1 MPVEVGIWRV
11 DKGIRP
17 LSYGAMNRESRL
29 QEIIAGDIAM
39 IDPRL
44 LVIGRE
50 VTGPSRGRIDVL
62 AIDADGNL
70 AVIELK
76 RAETPREVV
85 AQVLDYGSWVRHL
98 SVEEVADTFREH
110 QRGASTVNTP
120 RSLDEAMK
128 ERFGTVPDTI
138 NSSHRLIIV
147 AEDLD
152 PSTERIVTYL
162 QEGYDV
168 DINAVF
174 FRVFEDDG
182 REYLTRA
189 WLSEPTA
196 LDDNPSPRSVR
207 GEWNGEFYV
216 SFGVGPHRRW
226 SDAKRYGFVSA
237 GGGPWYTNTLKR
249 LQPKDRV
256 WVNVP
261 GTGYVGVGRVVAPAV
276 PFQQFIVNE
285 NGTSKRLTEVEEIE
299 APKMFDE
306 KHGEEVV
313 AVDWIRT
320 VELQDAVKEFGFFG
334 NQNTVAQPRA
344 EKWDQT
350 VNRLKELWQVT

>member
-1 MPVEVGIWRV
+1 MPVDVGIWRV
-11 DKGIRP
+11 DEGVKP
-17 LSYGAMNRESRL
+17 LSYAAMDRESRL
-29 QEIIAGDIAM
+29 QQIIAGDIAM

-44 LVIGRE
+44 MVIGRE
-50 VTGPSRGRIDVL
+50 VSRSGGGRIDVL

-70 AVIELK
+70 VVIELK
-76 RAETPREVV
+76 KAETPREVV

-98 SVEEVADTFREH
+98 SDDEVADIFREH
-110 QRGASTVNTP
+110 QRRSHTVDAL
-120 RSLDEAMK
+120 RSLDEAMR
-128 ERFGTVPDTI
+128 ERFGTVPDAV

-162 QEGYDV
+162 QEDYEV

-174 FRVFEDDG
+174 FRVFEDEG

-196 LDDNPSPRSVR
+196 LDDTPSRRSLK

-237 GGGPWYTNTLKR
+237 GGGPWYVTTLKR
-249 LQPKDRV
+249 LQQDDRV

-261 GTGYVGVGRVVAPAV
+261 GTGYVGVGRVVAAAV
-276 PFQQFIVNE
+276 PYQEFMISE
-285 NGTSKRLTEVEEIE
+285 NGASKPLTEVEIE
-299 APKMFDE
+299 APEMFDDE
-306 KHGEEVV
+306 HGEEIV

-320 VELQDAVKEFGFFG
+320 VDLQDAVKEFGFFG

-344 EKWDQT
+344 EKWAFT
-350 VNRLKELWQVT
+350 VDRLKELWGVT

>member
-1 MPVEVGIWRV
+1 MPVEVSIWRV
-11 DKGIRP
+11 DEGVRS
-17 LSYGAMNRESRL
+17 LSYGAMDRESRL
-29 QEIIAGDIAM
+29 QQIIAADIAM

-44 LVIGRE
+44 MVVGRE
-50 VTGPSRGRIDVL
+50 VSRQGGGRIDVL

-70 AVIELK
+70 VVIELK
-76 RAETPREVV
+76 KAETPREVV

-98 SVEEVADTFREH
+98 TVDEVADIFREH
-110 QRGASTVNTP
+110 QRRSSTTDTP

-128 ERFGTVPDTI
+128 ERFGTVPDAI

-162 QEGYDV
+162 QEDYGV
-168 DINAVF
+168 DINAVL
-174 FRVFEDDG
+174 FRVFQDEG

-196 LDDNPSPRSVR
+196 LDDTPPRRVAK

-226 SDAKRYGFVSA
+226 PDAKRYGFVSA
-237 GGGPWYTNTLKR
+237 GGGPWYVNTLKR
-249 LQPKDRV
+249 LQPSDRV

-261 GTGYVGVGRVVAPAV
+261 GTGYVGVGRVVAAAV
-276 PFQQFIVNE
+276 PYREFMVSE
-285 NGTSKRLTEVEEIE
+285 NGTSRPLTEVEIE
-299 APKMFDE
+299 APEMFDE
-306 KHGEEVV
+306 EHGEEVV

-320 VELQDAVKEFGFFG
+320 VDLQDAIRELGFFG
-334 NQNTVAQPRA
+334 NQNTVAQPRV
-344 EKWDQT
+344 EKWSQT
-350 VNRLKELWQVT
+350 VDRLKELWGVN